1 MIKVS
6 EISGHIFCCELK
18 DGKCLTLLAGQSAI
32 INKSQVSE
40 SLTVAFSKGRIRLEE
55 LLEET
60 TAEEKTTTTKK
71 NKGSEK

>member
-18 DGKCLTLLAGQSAI
+18 DGKFFTLLAGQSAI

-40 SLTVAFSKGRIRLEE
+40 SLIVAFSKGRIRLEE

-60 TAEEKTTTTKK
+60 EKTTKK
-71 NKGSEK
+71 SKGSEK